1 MPGLNTEETRLIDVL
16 DNLLSRI
23 KSNRNRLLVAALVL
37 AALVLALG
45 VTPLAYADED
55 TTETTTAT
63 ETKADDK
70 AAEDKS
76 KDEKADDKTTV
87 AAAEEAVA
95 AATEDELL
103 PAAKAKEGP
112 KGSSLMG
119 NDLLWADRKIEL
131 TEYIAANDVIGAGET
146 IIVKDS
152 SAGGSYRLS
161 GRVIKLTNSKAGEA
175 ITLAGQD
182 ITVADSTA
190 NAIAL
195 AGQYVS
201 FSGVTGD
208 LWIYA
213 DKAVIDGL
221 VTGNAHIVA
230 GSIEIGENAQIDG
243 TLSGETGSQPKIAE
257 GAVIAENKLKI
268 EETPDKPAD
277 FMSAIDPIFLAI
289 SVANC
294 LLIALLAEWVASDH
308 TAGAATLLKKSVLG
322 YLGAAVLGTIVVLLA
337 IVLLCVPIVTIPAS
351 LAVVFAICAIA
362 LVSNGFT
369 AAALGRL
376 IFPNMGR
383 FKSAILMGILVGL
396 LCGLPYVGAPVRGLA
411 FLFMMGYA
419 IRSLRVGMLQRRE
432 ERNQEVVQF

>member
-1 MPGLNTEETRLIDVL
+1 ML
-16 DNLLSRI
+16 DCLLCAI
-23 KSNRNRLLVAALVL
+23 KSNRSRLAIVALVL
-37 AALVLALG
+37 AALVVTFG
-45 VTPLAYADED
+45 VAPLAYADE
-55 TTETTTAT
+55 ETTGTATAT

-70 AAEDKS
+70 DAAADDKN
-76 KDEKADDKTTV
+76 KDEKADDKNTV
-87 AAAEEAVA
+87 AEAEEAVA
-95 AATEDELL
+95 AATEDQKA
-103 PAAKAKEGP
+103 PATKAKEGP

-119 NDLLWADRKIEL
+119 NDLLWSDRKLEL
-131 TEYIAANDVIGAGET
+131 TEYVAANDVLGVGET

-152 SAGGSYRLS
+152 SAAGSYRLS

-175 ITLAGQD
+175 ITIAGQEL
-182 ITVADSTA
+182 TVADTTA
-190 NAIAL
+190 NAIAM
-195 AGQYVS
+195 AGQTAS
-201 FSGVTGD
+201 FSGVAGD

-221 VTGNAHIVA
+221 VTGNVHIVA

-243 TLSGETGSQPKIAE
+243 TLSGRTGSQPKIAE

-268 EETPDKPAD
+268 EETPDEPAD
-277 FMSAIDPIFLAI
+277 FMSAIDPIVLAI

>member
-1 MPGLNTEETRLIDVL
+1 MI
-16 DNLLSRI
+16 
-23 KSNRNRLLVAALVL
+23 AALVL
-37 AALVLALG
+37 AALVVAFG
-45 VTPLAYADED
+45 TTPLAYADED
-55 TTETTTAT
+55 TTEAVVAT

-70 AAEDKS
+70 DAADDKNKDAAADDKS
-76 KDEKADDKTTV
+76 ADAKADDKSTV

-95 AATEDELL
+95 AAAEDQQA

-131 TEYIAANDVIGAGET
+131 TEYKAANDVIGAGET
-146 IIVKDS
+146 IVVKDS
-152 SAGGSYRLS
+152 NAEGSYRLA

-175 ITLAGQD
+175 ITLTGQEL
-182 ITVADSTA
+182 TVADSTA

-195 AGQYVS
+195 AGQKAS

-221 VTGNAHIVA
+221 VTGDVHVMAS
-230 GSIEIGENAQIDG
+230 SIEIGENAQIDG
-243 TLSGETGSQPKIAE
+243 TLSGKTDSQPKIAA
-257 GAVIAENKLKI
+257 GAAIAENKLEI
-268 EETPDKPAD
+268 VETPDEPAD
-277 FMSAIDPIFLAI
+277 FMSAIDPIFLAVN
-289 SVANC
+289 VASC
-294 LLIALLAEWVASDH
+294 LFIALLAEWVASDH
-308 TAGAATLLKKSVLG
+308 TAGAGTLLKKSVGG
-322 YLGAAVLGTIVVLLA
+322 YLGAAVLGTIVVLLL

-351 LAVVFAICAIA
+351 LAALLAVCAIA

-383 FKSAILMGILVGL
+383 FISVALLGILVGL
-396 LCGLPYVGAPVRGLA
+396 LCGLPYVGAPVRGLT

-419 IRSLRVGMLQRRE
+419 IRSLRVAMVQRRN
-432 ERNQEVVQF
+432 ERDQEVVQF

>member
-1 MPGLNTEETRLIDVL
+1 ML
-16 DNLLSRI
+16 DCLLCAI
-23 KSNRNRLLVAALVL
+23 KSNRSRLAIVALVL
-37 AALVLALG
+37 AALVVAFG
-45 VTPLAYADED
+45 VAPLAYADE
-55 TTETTTAT
+55 ETTGTATAT

-70 AAEDKS
+70 DATADDKN

>member
-1 MPGLNTEETRLIDVL
+1 MI
-16 DNLLSRI
+16 
-23 KSNRNRLLVAALVL
+23 AALVL
-37 AALVLALG
+37 AALVVAFG
-45 VTPLAYADED
+45 TTPLAYADED
-55 TTETTTAT
+55 TTETVAAT

-70 AAEDKS
+70 DATDDKN
-76 KDEKADDKTTV
+76 KDAKADEKSTDAKADEKSTV
-87 AAAEEAVA
+87 AEAEEAVA
-95 AATEDELL
+95 AAAEDQQA

-131 TEYIAANDVIGAGET
+131 TEYKAANDVIGAGET
-146 IIVKDS
+146 LIVKDS
-152 SAGGSYRLS
+152 NAEGSYRLA

-175 ITLAGQD
+175 ITLAGQEL
-182 ITVADSTA
+182 TVADSTA

-195 AGQYVS
+195 AGQKAS

-221 VTGNAHIVA
+221 VTGDVHVMAS
-230 GSIEIGENAQIDG
+230 SIEIGENAQIDG
-243 TLSGETGSQPKIAE
+243 TLSGKTDSQPKIAA
-257 GAVIAENKLKI
+257 GAAIAENKLEI
-268 EETPDKPAD
+268 VETPDEPAD
-277 FMSAIDPIFLAI
+277 FMSAIDPIFLAVN
-289 SVANC
+289 VASC
-294 LLIALLAEWVASDH
+294 LFIALLAEWVASDH
-308 TAGAATLLKKSVLG
+308 TAGAGTLLKKSVGG
-322 YLGAAVLGTIVVLLA
+322 YLGAAVLGTIVVLLL

-351 LAVVFAICAIA
+351 LAALLAVCAIA

-383 FKSAILMGILVGL
+383 FISVALLGVLVGL
-396 LCGLPYVGAPVRGLA
+396 LCGLPYVGAPVRGLT

-419 IRSLRVGMLQRRE
+419 IRSLRVAMVQRRN
-432 ERNQEVVQF
+432 ERDQEVVQF